1 MRRQS
6 KRMFAPASLEV
17 PPPALTPH
25 SMVTSSSPCFSTGYS
40 NQAWETTPVRTNPLD
55 RAKQIEHAIDSE
67 ENEKK
72 KKKQILTKNIEV
84 KKLKSTRHNLP
95 GSGILQSQKSGDTQL
110 DGYEMRSKI
119 VSEEMRSKK
128 TVKGSVTI
136 RSQVTVDT

>member
-1 MRRQS
+1 MIN
-6 KRMFAPASLEV
+6 F
-17 PPPALTPH
+17 
-25 SMVTSSSPCFSTGYS
+25 TS
-40 NQAWETTPVRTNPLD
+40 NKD

-95 GSGILQSQKSGDTQL
+95 GDTQS

-128 TVKGSVTI
+128 TVKGH
-136 RSQVTVDT
+136 TVSSTQGNARIMAQILRIEKRQILGVKIC

>member
-1 MRRQS
+1 MIN
-6 KRMFAPASLEV
+6 F
-17 PPPALTPH
+17 
-25 SMVTSSSPCFSTGYS
+25 TS
-40 NQAWETTPVRTNPLD
+40 NKD

-95 GSGILQSQKSGDTQL
+95 GSGILQSQKSGDTQS

-128 TVKGSVTI
+128 TVKGSDGLQSEKSGDMQSERYESDKILSREI
-136 RSQVTVDT
+136 RSKKTLKEKESLCHNGLKIFLK

>member
-1 MRRQS
+1 MIN
-6 KRMFAPASLEV
+6 F
-17 PPPALTPH
+17 
-25 SMVTSSSPCFSTGYS
+25 TS
-40 NQAWETTPVRTNPLD
+40 NKD

-95 GSGILQSQKSGDTQL
+95 GSGILQSQKSGDTQS

-136 RSQVTVDT
+136 RSQGLMGYSLKNQGICNRRDMKVTKFCPEK